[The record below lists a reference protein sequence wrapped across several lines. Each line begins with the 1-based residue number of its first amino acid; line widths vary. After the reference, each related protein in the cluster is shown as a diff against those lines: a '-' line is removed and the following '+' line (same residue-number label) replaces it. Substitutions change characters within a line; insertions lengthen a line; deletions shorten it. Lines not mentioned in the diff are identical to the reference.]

1 MKTKSVN
8 WLFIFTLVFWFFIS
22 VSCTSLFLI
31 DSKIGS
37 EYVLLNEL
45 PLSEKEKVILHWKT
59 TYDSPFAHFDPKSEK
74 FYYLKN
80 YDYSIILK
88 K

>member
-1 MKTKSVN
+1 MKKLIIT
-8 WLFIFTLVFWFFIS
+8 LLIFSYFLS
-22 VSCTSLFLI
+22 GCSSLYLI

-59 TYDSPFAHFDPKSEK
+59 TYDSPFVHFDPKSEK